1 MRLFSLLISLLTCVF
16 IITQSAYHGPQP
28 EAPQSWLAAVS
39 FVEAISQTDNEIAD
53 VELSAHVVCW
63 QIGLHAF
70 SKQRTASF
78 YTYPL
83 IMSRNLFS
91 SSIRAPPTSSN

>member
-28 EAPQSWLAAVS
+28 EAPQSWLAADS
-39 FVEAISQTDNEIAD
+39 FVESISQTDNEIAD
-53 VELSAHVVCW
+53 VDLSAHVVYW

-70 SKQRTASF
+70 SKQGTTAL

-83 IMSRNLFS
+83 IMSRSLFS
-91 SSIRAPPTSSN
+91 SGIRAPPMSFN

>member
-28 EAPQSWLAAVS
+28 EASESWLAAVS

>member
-53 VELSAHVVCW
+53 VDLSAHCVYW
-63 QIGLHAF
+63 QIGQHAF
-70 SKQRTASF
+70 SKQGTTAL

-83 IMSRNLFS
+83 IMSRSLFS
-91 SSIRAPPTSSN
+91 SGIRAPPMSFN